1 MAVGELARSG
11 PSSMTQSLRS
21 TREDL
26 CRSEPGEVE
35 GV

>member
-1 MAVGELARSG
+1 MAVGELFRRG
-11 PSSMTQSLRS
+11 PSSITQSLRS

-26 CRSEPGEVE
+26 CRSEGDVE